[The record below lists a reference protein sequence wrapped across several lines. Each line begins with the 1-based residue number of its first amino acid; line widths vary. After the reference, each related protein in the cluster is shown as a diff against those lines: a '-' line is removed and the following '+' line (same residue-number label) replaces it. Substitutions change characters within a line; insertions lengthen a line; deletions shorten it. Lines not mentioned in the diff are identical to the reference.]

1 MLALGPLRTRAGP
14 CQIVARPGL
23 RLGARPIVTSLDP
36 GRGCVVMT
44 APGAAERTG

>member
-1 MLALGPLRTRAGP
+1 MLALGPLRTRAGH
-14 CQIVARPGL
+14 ARSWQGPVYGL
-23 RLGARPIVTSLDP
+23 SARPIVTSLDP